1 MTDSKYYQD
10 WFKKAEQDLRA
21 ADILLRFEEYMIQ

>member
-10 WFKKAEQDLRA
+10 WFKKAEQDLKA
-21 ADILLRFEEYMIQ
+21 ADICKIKQK